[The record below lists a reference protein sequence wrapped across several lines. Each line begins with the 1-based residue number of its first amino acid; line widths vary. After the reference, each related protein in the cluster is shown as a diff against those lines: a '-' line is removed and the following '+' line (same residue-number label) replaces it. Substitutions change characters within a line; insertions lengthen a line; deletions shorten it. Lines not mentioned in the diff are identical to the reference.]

1 MTDPITSGDRVLALA
16 DVWEAKARAFRE
28 YDEGDPKA
36 SVLERCAADL
46 REMAASTTPDW
57 VHHREIQR
65 RTGWGRQWLYRRYA
79 ELEDVGQARRTPR
92 GWEVAY
98 SAAREIP
105 VKRDREDLSGIESL
119 EEMARILGRSAA

>member
-1 MTDPITSGDRVLALA
+1 MSDPITSGDRVRALA
-16 DVWEAKARAFRE
+16 DVWDAKARAFRE
-28 YDEGDPKA
+28 YDAQDPKA

-46 REMAASTTPDW
+46 REMASSTAPEW

-65 RTGWGRQWLYRRYA
+65 RTGWGRQWLYRQYA
-79 ELEDVGQARRTPR
+79 ELEQRGQARRTPR

-98 SAAREIP
+98 AAAREIP
-105 VKRDREDLSGIESL
+105 VKRHLEDLSDVESL